1 MTSTAAAV
9 DGNDLVSRVRAAQLP
24 SVAVRRR
31 IRRRANASL
40 RDMGLSLGV
49 SPMTV
54 LRWEQGTSEPR
65 LENAIAYRRLLD
77 APDEATR

>member
-24 SVAVRRR
+24 PVAVRRR

-54 LRWEQGTSEPR
+54 LRWAQGTTEPR
-65 LENAIAYRRLLD
+65 LENAIAYRQLLD
-77 APDEATR
+77 ALDEATR